1 MCDASPSST
10 ATSSSSSSS
19 SSRSIFERGVAVS
32 FLGQIPIVTDRASR
46 KSLDSLREI
55 LLLNVLLRG
64 SFVRMLPHLCGL
76 LCFFRPRMYY
86 EFLSDEW
93 RVAYSQIHASPI
105 YFVWRTHWPFYGL
118 EKATKARSAATGS
131 ASGLTWIRLRK
142 DTYIISANNLPT
154 HIGPISKHIARW

>member
-46 KSLDSLREI
+46 KSLVTLWEI

-76 LCFFRPRMYY
+76 LCF
-86 EFLSDEW
+86 LSKNVLRIRYEW
-93 RVAYSQIHASPI
+93 RIAYSQIHASPI
-105 YFVWRTHWPFYGL
+105 YFVWRTHWPFGRL

-142 DTYIISANNLPT
+142 DTYIISADNLPT
-154 HIGPISKHIARW
+154 HIGAQYLNISLADN